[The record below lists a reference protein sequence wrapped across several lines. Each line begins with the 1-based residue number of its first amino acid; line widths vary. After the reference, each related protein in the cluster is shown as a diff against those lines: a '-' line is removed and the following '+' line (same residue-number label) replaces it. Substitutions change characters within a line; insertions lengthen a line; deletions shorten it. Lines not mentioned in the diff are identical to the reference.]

1 MTNTPTIAIIVAMA
15 QNRCIGRD
23 NDLPWR
29 LSNDLKH
36 FKRTTMGKP
45 IIMGRK
51 TWESIG
57 RPLPGR
63 INIVV
68 TRNKN
73 YEAPGCTL
81 AHSLTEAISTITE
94 VEEACVIGGAAL
106 YQEALGMA
114 DRLYITHVEAEVDG
128 DTYFP
133 EFDVHAWTIAQEE
146 CTDADEKND
155 YPCTYRVWERKP
167 RES

>member
-1 MTNTPTIAIIVAMA
+1 MSTEPTLALIVAMA
-15 QNRCIGRD
+15 RNRCIGRD

-36 FKRTTMGKP
+36 FKKTTMGKP

-63 INIVV
+63 ENIVV
-68 TRNKN
+68 TRNAD
-73 YEAPGCTL
+73 YEAPGCTVV
-81 AHSLTEAISTITE
+81 HSLSEALEAVQT

-106 YQEALGMA
+106 YEEALAAA
-114 DRLYITHVEAEVDG
+114 DKLYITHVEAKVAG

-133 EFDVHAWTIAQEE
+133 EFDSDAFEM
-146 CTDADEKND
+146 TDEYRTEADEKNE
-155 YPCTYRVWERKP
+155 YPCTYRVWERKTNG
-167 RES
+167 